1 MKNVDT
7 ELEVVRMIFEVLSS
21 VDKEP
26 RKRIMAY
33 VLSNL
38 LDQKNDEIKNSLK

>member
-26 RKRIMAY
+26 RKRMAY